1 MTSMTAKTKA
11 DTAPPAGQSASEHA
25 YGALRQAIASGEFA
39 GGQRLTE
46 QMLSERFGISRTPIR
61 DALRRLEMEGL
72 IAAGTGRGF
81 RVAEWTRD
89 EIDQVFN
96 IRAMLE
102 SYAIERAARLATD
115 EQIEELGRLS
125 ELMID
130 HTPPRS
136 DEDFRVLSDSNE
148 RFHKL
153 IIEAA
158 KSDRLAR
165 LISMTIDMAL
175 VFRTYKMYSERDLQR
190 SSLHHREMAE
200 ALRARSPNWA
210 ASVMRSHLLAAA
222 GSVEWE

>member
-1 MTSMTAKTKA
+1 MAA
-11 DTAPPAGQSASEHA
+11 DSTPSLGKSASEHA
-25 YGALRQAIASGEFA
+25 YDALRGAIASGEFA
-39 GGQRLTE
+39 GGHRLTE

-72 IAAGTGRGF
+72 IAAGNGRGF
-81 RVAEWTRD
+81 RVAEWTGD
-89 EIDQVFN
+89 EIDQVFS

-102 SYAIERAARLATD
+102 SYAIERATRLATD
-115 EQIEELGRLS
+115 EQIEELARLS
-125 ELMID
+125 ETMID
-130 HTPPRS
+130 RTPPRS
-136 DEDFRVLSDSNE
+136 EEDFRILSECNE

-158 KSDRLAR
+158 RSERLAR

-190 SSLHHREMAE
+190 SSLHHREMVE
-200 ALRARSPNWA
+200 AMRARAPAWA

-222 GSVEWE
+222 GSVDWED

>member
-1 MTSMTAKTKA
+1 M
-11 DTAPPAGQSASEHA
+11 
-25 YGALRQAIASGEFA
+25 
-39 GGQRLTE
+39 
-46 QMLSERFGISRTPIR
+46 
-61 DALRRLEMEGL
+61 
-72 IAAGTGRGF
+72 
-81 RVAEWTRD
+81 
-89 EIDQVFN
+89 
-96 IRAMLE
+96 
-102 SYAIERAARLATD
+102 ATD

-158 KSDRLAR
+158 QSDRLAR

>member
-1 MTSMTAKTKA
+1 MAGLTEDAQTDS
-11 DTAPPAGQSASEHA
+11 APSAGKSASEHA
-25 YGALRQAIASGEFA
+25 YDALRQAIASGEFA

-72 IAAGTGRGF
+72 IAAGSGRGF

-89 EIDQVFN
+89 EIDQVFT

-102 SYAIERAARLATD
+102 SYAIERAASLATD

-125 ELMID
+125 EIMID
-130 HTPPRS
+130 RTPPQS
-136 DEDFRVLSDSNE
+136 DEDFKVLADANE

-158 KSDRLAR
+158 QSERLAR

-175 VFRTYKMYSERDLQR
+175 RFRTYKMYSERDLKR
-190 SSLHHREMAE
+190 SSLHHREMVE
-200 ALRARSPNWA
+200 ALRARAPDWA

-222 GSVEWE
+222 GSVDWE